1 MICLSPAAGRADW
14 AQSFGIGQKSSN
26 LGQAVTATAD
36 DYDAF
41 YTNPAGAANFDAPF
55 IGFGVKTLDTR
66 QLDLRQTDVQ
76 TALPG
81 GFPILVPGKDGLD
94 LSPEETLTNSDIAI
108 VPSAG
113 GYAPIPGAEN
123 IVVGIGVGVP
133 FLVAANFGNDEDPG
147 NYGKFNVTDA
157 AIVVVE
163 VSPTLAIKVNDRL
176 NVGASVGVTTF
187 KYLKLEQD
195 FGTRL
200 GTPSLASV
208 GIETDSDVGL
218 PVSPWEFQT
227 APLDVSF
234 TLGAQYQLT
243 DRLRVGVTY
252 RSETPE
258 TFEGGVNVAALGFL
272 NFEDRFKFEAELPR
286 HLQLGLAYQATPAL
300 MLSADARWT
309 NWSATKGFGSP
320 AEIKVTEG
328 NIDVFDAIG
337 LGSILGAPVES
348 LTINYDAQDT
358 VSLHFG
364 AAYKLTPAFEL
375 QMGYVYD
382 PSFMPED
389 AADLITTSSNR
400 HILSLGG
407 EYKKQ
412 GASGQWTFNA
422 GGQLI
427 LYEDRTIDANESAT
441 AGGVNTIIE
450 DLLVGEPDLEY
461 KRNILGGFDIGGYV
475 WSVGA
480 SLSYRF
486 NGAKDPL
493 EPR

>member
-1 MICLSPAAGRADW
+1 VL
-14 AQSFGIGQKSSN
+14 
-26 LGQAVTATAD
+26 
-36 DYDAF
+36 
-41 YTNPAGAANFDAPF
+41 
-55 IGFGVKTLDTR
+55 
-66 QLDLRQTDVQ
+66 
-76 TALPG
+76 
-81 GFPILVPGKDGLD
+81 FPIFQGRDGLD
-94 LSPEETLTNSDIAI
+94 LSPEETLTNSEIAI

-133 FLVAANFGNDEDPG
+133 FLVAANFGNDDDPG

-163 VSPTLAIKVNDRL
+163 VSPTVAVKVSDRL
-176 NVGASVGVTTF
+176 NVGVSVGVTTF

-200 GTPSLASV
+200 GVPSLASV
-208 GIETDSDVGL
+208 GIETDGDVGL
-218 PVSPWEFQT
+218 PVSPWEFDT
-227 APLDVSF
+227 APTDVSF

-243 DRLRVGVTY
+243 DKLRVGVTY
-252 RSETPE
+252 RSETPQ
-258 TFEGGVNVAALGFL
+258 TFDGSVDVTALGFL
-272 NFEDRFKFEAELPR
+272 NFEDRFVFEAELPR
-286 HLQLGLAYQATPAL
+286 HLQVGLAYQATPAL

-309 NWSATKGFGSP
+309 NWSATKGFGSA

-328 NIDVFDAIG
+328 NVDVFEALGDTVQNEFIRNLIKSIG
-337 LGSILGAPVES
+337 GPVES
-348 LTINYDAQDT
+348 LTINYNAEDT

-400 HILSLGG
+400 HILSFGG

-412 GASGQWTFNA
+412 GASGLWTFNA

-461 KRNILGGFDIGGYV
+461 KRNIVGGFDIGGYV

-480 SLSYRF
+480 SLSYKF